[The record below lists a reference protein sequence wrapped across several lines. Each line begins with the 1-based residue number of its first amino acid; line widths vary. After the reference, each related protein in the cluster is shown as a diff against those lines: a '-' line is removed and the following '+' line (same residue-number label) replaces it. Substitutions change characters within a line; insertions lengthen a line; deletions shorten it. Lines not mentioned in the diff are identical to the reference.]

1 MKKRL
6 YYYNEERDHWILEN
20 GVFATDPKLI
30 EIEQMSYNAL
40 RKIKFLL
47 FISKLLNVKIIV
59 DKKEKWRNKGII
71 YDTVNCKYIKKYN
84 INLDNLSPVRQ

>member
-1 MKKRL
+1 M

-40 RKIKFLL
+40 RKIKFYFYL
-47 FISKLLNVKIIV
+47 KIIKCKNNCRQ
-59 DKKEKWRNKGII
+59 KKEKWRNKGII
-71 YDTVNCKYIKKYN
+71 YDTVNGKYIKKYN